1 MNEVA
6 SSASP
11 LIDAEPFLGRS
22 CESAHELLEQ
32 RRTSLRAALTSALT
46 KNNIKGLVV
55 ESSPRSPDCWVKMV
69 CWTPQGANKD
79 VAARRA
85 VHIRL
90 FAREQCRFPV
100 EYEVELSGVGTVRK
114 IASIYSLGDA
124 EIGRLVEFVLNPRA
138 RVTKRQFPRFR
149 PIRANLLERLYLPSN
164 RPSGIERRWLAS
176 WRRFWLMYVFI
187 GIALVFLLP
196 GRASLLGIAI
206 MVASIV
212 VRFRYP
218 VVFEKRGIRPLG
230 EPRSLLRYD
239 SWQTVIPDLG
249 SAAPNLRAAVLSDLK
264 SGHHSE
270 AQVDTESIWDWG
282 LDSVVEREQIVL
294 RFRRSMLFV
303 ELHAYGADLYVDWEA
318 YLNFGVWVEKPAI
331 SGFEPGSSIPIIAY
345 AVETGVQGFGE
356 YDLSDAN
363 FALEWVHAV
372 IKRHLKRL
380 LAEHKIDEDIDFRII
395 REDRASV
402 KEAKPSGA
410 SKAKGAFRVLSR
422 T

>member
-6 SSASP
+6 SSPSP
-11 LIDAEPFLGRS
+11 PIDAQPFLGRS
-22 CESAHELLEQ
+22 GESVHELLEQ
-32 RRTSLRAALTSALT
+32 RRVSLRGALTSALT
-46 KNNIKGLVV
+46 KNNIKGLVL
-55 ESSPRSPDCWVKMV
+55 ESSPRSLDCWVKMV
-69 CWTPQGANKD
+69 CWTPQGASKD
-79 VAARRA
+79 VAARRE
-85 VHIRL
+85 VLVRL

-100 EYEVELSGVGTVRK
+100 EYEVELSGSGAVRK
-114 IASIYSLGDA
+114 ITSIYSLGDA
-124 EIGRLVEFVLNPRA
+124 EIDLLVKFVLTPRA
-138 RVTKRQFPRFR
+138 RLRKRQFPRFR
-149 PIRANLLERLYLPSN
+149 PTRASLLERLQLPSN

-187 GIALVFLLP
+187 GIALVFFLP
-196 GRASLLGIAI
+196 WQ
-206 MVASIV
+206 ASILGLCLIIASV
-212 VRFRYP
+212 AIRLRYP

-249 SAAPNLRAAVLSDLK
+249 NAAPDLRAAVLSDLK

-270 AQVDTESIWDWG
+270 AQIDTESIWHWG

-294 RFRRSMLFV
+294 HFRRSILFI
-303 ELHAYGADLYVDWEA
+303 EIHAYGADLYVDWEA

-331 SGFEPGSSIPIIAY
+331 SGFEPGGSIPVIAY
-345 AVETGVQGFGE
+345 AVQTGVQDFGE
-356 YDLSDAN
+356 YDVSDAN

-380 LAEHKIDEDIDFRII
+380 LAEHKIDEDIDFTII
-395 REDRASV
+395 RENRKSV
-402 KEAKPSGA
+402 REAKPSGA
-410 SKAKGAFRVLSR
+410 STAKGKFRVLGR

>member
-6 SSASP
+6 SSPSP
-11 LIDAEPFLGRS
+11 PIDAQPFLGRS
-22 CESAHELLEQ
+22 CESAHELREQ
-32 RRTSLRAALTSALT
+32 RRVSLSAALTSALT
-46 KNNIKGLVV
+46 KNNIKGLVL

-85 VHIRL
+85 VQIRL

-100 EYEVELSGVGTVRK
+100 EYEVELSGVGAVRK

-124 EIGRLVEFVLNPRA
+124 EIGRLVEFVLTPRA
-138 RVTKRQFPRFR
+138 RLTKRQFPRFR
-149 PIRANLLERLYLPSN
+149 STRAGLLERLQLPSN

-187 GIALVFLLP
+187 GTALLFLLP
-196 GRASLLGIAI
+196 APASPLGIALI
-206 MVASIV
+206 VASIV
-212 VRFRYP
+212 IRFRYP
-218 VVFEKRGIRPLG
+218 VVFEKRGLRPLG

-249 SAAPNLRAAVLSDLK
+249 SAAPDLRAAVLSDLK
-264 SGHHSE
+264 QGHHSE
-270 AQVDTESIWDWG
+270 ARIGTESIWHWG

-294 RFRRSMLFV
+294 HFRRSMLFI
-303 ELHAYGADLYVDWEA
+303 EIHAYGADLYVDWEA

-331 SGFEPGSSIPIIAY
+331 SGFEPGGSVPIIAY

-372 IKRHLKRL
+372 VKRQLKRL

-395 REDRASV
+395 RENRASV
-402 KEAKPSGA
+402 REAKPSGA
-410 SKAKGAFRVLSR
+410 GRAKGNFRVLGQ